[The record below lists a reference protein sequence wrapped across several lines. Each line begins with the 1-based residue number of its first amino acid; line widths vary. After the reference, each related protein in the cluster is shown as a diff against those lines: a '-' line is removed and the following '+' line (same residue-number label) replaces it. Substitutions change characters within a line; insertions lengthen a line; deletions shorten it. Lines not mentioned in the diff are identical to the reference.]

1 MVRAVRIEPSKPIIP
16 ADERQAGFNDTSAA
30 NPHGLLSLPT
40 PRLLTNTQPVTDRT
54 GDPSMLG
61 VVDPVKQ
68 TVRSIARVA
77 RVGVVTRFASL
88 RTSMAGPTEG
98 SPVGRSGGLR
108 GLVGPLLMVVPIFPF
123 DGWEVSEG

>member
-88 RTSMAGPTEG
+88 RTSMAGPT
-98 SPVGRSGGLR
+98 SPSTATQITTPNTWLDADSGATAFLRSA
-108 GLVGPLLMVVPIFPF
+108 
-123 DGWEVSEG
+123 